1 MFAGNIEVV
10 ETLVGMDSYVN
21 ARSKTG
27 NTPLHG
33 AKKKEIWDI
42 LVNSGADVNL
52 TNNKNEVPKLP

>member
-1 MFAGNIEVV
+1 
-10 ETLVGMDSYVN
+10 MDSYVN

-52 TNNKNEVPKLP
+52 TNNKNEVPKLPWPKATDI